1 MNPTLVAITAA
12 LETYDNDS
20 ITRLYPML
28 SDNEVK
34 KIQVLNVL
42 QTSRA
47 AYEDMHVF
55 ENAVLVLN
63 GIDAD
68 VTKIEGCEPKH
79 IWKALII
86 IKNMHPDVEL
96 SHEIKMYIKYIFSD
110 YGYNFYPPNFSLGK
124 EDMLKDLESAALGA
138 QTGPELDDNSA
149 FDIQLTRYL
158 LIKEYL
164 TRSNI

>member
-1 MNPTLVAITAA
+1 
-12 LETYDNDS
+12 
-20 ITRLYPML
+20 
-28 SDNEVK
+28 
-34 KIQVLNVL
+34 
-42 QTSRA
+42 
-47 AYEDMHVF
+47 
-55 ENAVLVLN
+55 
-63 GIDAD
+63 
-68 VTKIEGCEPKH
+68 
-79 IWKALII
+79 
-86 IKNMHPDVEL
+86 
-96 SHEIKMYIKYIFSD
+96 MYIKYIFSD